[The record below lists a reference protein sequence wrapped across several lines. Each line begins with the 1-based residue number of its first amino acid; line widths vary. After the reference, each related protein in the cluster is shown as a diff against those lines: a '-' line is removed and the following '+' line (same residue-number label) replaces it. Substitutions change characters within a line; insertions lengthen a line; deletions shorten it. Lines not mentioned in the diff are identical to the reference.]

1 MHPALITAVAA
12 QQRRD
17 QIVQAATARR
27 ARQAR
32 RARRAAGLTEAPEF
46 RPASVH
52 PLPVRQVPVRPQ
64 PGSPAGY
71 QPSALLTAAGQHLP
85 KSA

>member
-1 MHPALITAVAA
+1 MHPALIRAVAA
-12 QQRRD
+12 QQRHD
-17 QIVQAATARR
+17 QIAQATAARR

-32 RARRAAGLTEAPEF
+32 RARRAAGLTEGPDF
-46 RPASVH
+46 RPAPVH

-64 PGSPAGY
+64 PGSPAGHP
-71 QPSALLTAAGQHLP
+71 PSARLTAAARYLP